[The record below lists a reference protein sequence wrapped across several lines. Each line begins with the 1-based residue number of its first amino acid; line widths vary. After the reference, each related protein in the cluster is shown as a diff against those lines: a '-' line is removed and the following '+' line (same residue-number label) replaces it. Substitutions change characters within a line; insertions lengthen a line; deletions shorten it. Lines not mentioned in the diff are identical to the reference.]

1 MVGWIWPSS
10 CSLGSPDLYDEKGIF
25 FIQFCNTDTLK
36 ILKCLFNTIIY
47 YIYQLPNNVVQHMKV
62 KMWTCPQTYVCH
74 HGGIQKAWAYR
85 LAHRLM
91 YATMEAY
98 RYMHC
103 FNLGIRNESALPR
116 MAGAPQLV

>member
-10 CSLGSPDLYDEKGIF
+10 CSLGSPDLYDDKSIF

-47 YIYQLPNNVVQHMKV
+47 YIYQLPNTVVQHMKV
-62 KMWTCPQTYVCH
+62 KMWTCPQTYTCH
-74 HGGIQKAWAYR
+74 HGGIQKAW
-85 LAHRLM
+85 
-91 YATMEAY
+91 AY